1 MLELIAAENDVHF
14 IRSSLLVAAGVPHGF
29 TTRLGGISEPPCD
42 TLNLAA
48 PDAGSDKAEAIAVN
62 FDRAKTAIGCAG
74 HQIIR
79 VTQVHGDAILAVKRL
94 PIDATT
100 CADSLVTAERGK
112 LLCIRVADCVPILL
126 AAADA
131 DGTIVAVAAVHAGW
145 RGITANILAATIQ
158 RLVADHDVSPGQLI
172 AAVGP
177 CIRVK
182 HFEVGHEVA
191 EAFEMVGLA
200 STISRTHGPK
210 PHLDLTEAARIQLL
224 NAGVDPQNIDTGDFC
239 TFADARLFFS
249 HRRDH
254 GKTGRLAAMIAMP
267 Q

>member
-1 MLELIAAENDVHF
+1 MLELIAARNGVHF
-14 IRSSLLVAAGVPHGF
+14 VRSSLLAATGVPHGF
-29 TTRLGGISEPPCD
+29 TTRLGGVSEPPCD
-42 TLNLAA
+42 TLDLAA
-48 PDAGSDKAEAIAVN
+48 PDPGSDTAEAIAVN
-62 FDRAKTAIGCAG
+62 FDRATTAIGCAG

-79 VTQVHGDAILAVKRL
+79 VTQVHGDAVLPVKRQ

-100 CADSLVTAERGK
+100 CADSLVTAEIGT

-126 AAADA
+126 VAAG
-131 DGTIVAVAAVHAGW
+131 DGGDIAAVAAVHAGW
-145 RGITANILAATIQ
+145 RGIAANILAATVQ
-158 RLVADHDVSPGQLI
+158 RLVADHGVTPDQLI

-191 EAFEMVGLA
+191 DAFEKVGLA
-200 STISRTHGPK
+200 STISHTHGPK
-210 PHLDLTEAARIQLL
+210 PHIDLTEAARIQLL
-224 NAGVDPQNIDTGDFC
+224 NEGVAAQNIDTGDYC
-239 TFADARLFFS
+239 TFDDPRLFFS

-267 Q
+267 